1 MLAVVGLGMLHITSE
16 TVKPKEPALSEI
28 DSSWAGEPVLVE
40 GEVSSKYFS
49 GGNLF
54 LDLGRR
60 NLTAVQFDTED
71 RFEEG
76 DEVAVEGTVRIYQG
90 EVEIIADSIE

>member
-1 MLAVVGLGMLHITSE
+1 MLAIVGLGMLHFTSE
-16 TVKPKEPALSEI
+16 QVKPKEPALSQI

-49 GGNLF
+49 GGTLF
-54 LDLGRR
+54 VDLGDQ
-60 NLTAVQFDTED
+60 NLTAVQFDTKD
-71 RFEEG
+71 RFTEG

-90 EVEIIADSIE
+90 EVEIVADSIE